1 MKNFYCLYNFF
12 IKIISC
18 LIPNKEFRHKFR
30 RKYIVNKKGMSTA
43 PSFKHKT
50 AGIIYY
56 PNYSKNAV
64 QDSREYNIYNAQG
77 IRMRTFFLRDDKIA
91 NLPAAYQSTR
101 FLFDRYNYGL
111 KVHFYTHKMML
122 ETMGNPQKRYGMF
135 IEPESI
141 SPEDYNLFDQN
152 KGLEKDFD
160 LIFTHT
166 ERFLDKF
173 DNARLF
179 SICAAVWTVLSDE
192 NGNMPEN
199 WKELKTNNISILS
212 SDKVMCNLH
221 KFRLELAK
229 KCKEE
234 GLADTFGTF
243 DGGQFIH
250 VSKTLDS
257 YRYSIAIE
265 NEVSSYWFT
274 EKILNCFASMTIPI
288 YLGATK
294 IDKIF
299 NPDGII
305 RIKESDFDNI
315 DKILKNC
322 TEEEYLNRSSA
333 IIENY
338 HKALE
343 YCNSA
348 DLLYN
353 KYLEDDLKKANL

>member
-1 MKNFYCLYNFF
+1 MKIFCILYNFL
-12 IKIISC
+12 IKIISG
-18 LIPNKEFRHKFR
+18 LIPCKQVRRNFRL
-30 RKYIVNKKGMSTA
+30 KYTLNKKGMSSA
-43 PSFKHKT
+43 PYFRNKKD
-50 AGIIYY
+50 GIIYY
-56 PNYSKNAV
+56 PNYNRCAV

-77 IRMRTFFLRDDKIA
+77 VPMRTFFLRDDKIS
-91 NLPAAYQSTR
+91 NIPAAYQSTR

-122 ETMGNPQKRYGMF
+122 ETMGNPAKRYGMF
-135 IEPESI
+135 VEPETLV
-141 SPEDYNLFDQN
+141 PEDYNLFDQN

-179 SICAAVWTVLSDE
+179 SICATVWNFLSDE
-192 NGNMPEN
+192 NGNMPDN
-199 WKELKTNNISILS
+199 WQELKTNNISILS
-212 SDKVMCNLH
+212 SDKIMCPLH

-229 KCKEE
+229 KCKKE

-243 DGGQFIH
+243 DGGQFVH
-250 VSKTLDS
+250 VAKTLNN
-257 YRYSIAIE
+257 YRYSIAVE
-265 NEVSSYWFT
+265 NEISAYWFT
-274 EKILNCFASMTIPI
+274 EKILNCFASMTIPVYI
-288 YLGATK
+288 GATK
-294 IDKIF
+294 IDKFF

-322 TEEEYLNRSSA
+322 TEEEYFNRSSA

-338 HKALE
+338 NRAKE
-343 YCNSA
+343 YYNSG
-348 DLLYN
+348 DLLYT
-353 KYLEDDLKKANL
+353 KYLEDDLNK